1 VVKRLERRRE
11 WSGVMGRSHRNATGS
26 REHHRLCFR
35 IKIWT
40 CTMYTQHNASSRV
53 SPPRSRRCVF
63 TFYCRIGID
72 GDGCVYRTTTTT
84 ENVQRYLVRGEPRQA
99 SHATC
104 PRLAREREMEGELG
118 IGCRRWLGWV
128 KRPQPQDLQPA

>member
-1 VVKRLERRRE
+1 VE
-11 WSGVMGRSHRNATGS
+11 WSDGEVASQRNRQQGTSTPLLQNQDLDVYTVHTTECKQQGSHHGHGVVSLPFIAGS
-26 REHHRLCFR
+26 DRWR
-35 IKIWT
+35 W
-40 CTMYTQHNASSRV
+40 MRV
-53 SPPRSRRCVF
+53 PYHYQS
-63 TFYCRIGID
+63 
-72 GDGCVYRTTTTT
+72 TTT